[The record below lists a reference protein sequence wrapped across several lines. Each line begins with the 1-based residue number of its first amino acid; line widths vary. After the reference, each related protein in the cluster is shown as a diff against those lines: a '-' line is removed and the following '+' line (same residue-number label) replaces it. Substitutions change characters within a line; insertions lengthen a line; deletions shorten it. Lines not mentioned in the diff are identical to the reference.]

1 MPFGQMEETPGLRL
15 LFTLAVMVVLV
26 HGLRLAQPIAIPFAV
41 AAFLAVISLPVV
53 LWLRKRRIPTPVAIL
68 LTVLGVASVFGLVI
82 LLASQQLA
90 ELQALGPAYGS
101 ALLSQVE
108 NSVFRV
114 LEEWA
119 PVQPALESVRDNIQ
133 SFFNQYLLAV
143 AGGTFTRALSFVT
156 ATFLVFLILA
166 FALGEAAVFPA
177 KLRAVTG
184 DRLASDERLA
194 NIVEEVQGYLV
205 IKTLVSLGTGLLLG
219 LWTWSMGLDSP
230 LLLGLIAFVLNYV
243 PTIGSVIASVPA
255 LVLAFVDFDAAG
267 SAIAGFD
274 LQRTIVVGLGYLAV
288 NVVFGNWLEP
298 MLMGRRLGLST
309 LVVVLS
315 LVFWGW
321 LWGPVGALLSV
332 PLTMV
337 AKIMTENTKDLKW
350 VAVLLDKNPPQDGSA
365 ESGTALET
373 GVDPAP
379 TTGATDA
386 ATVPTPTDAA
396 TVPT

>member
-143 AGGTFTRALSFVT
+143 AGGTFARALSFVT

-337 AKIMTENTKDLKW
+337 AKIMTENTKDLRW
-350 VAVLLDKNPPQDGSA
+350 VAVLLDKNPPQAGSA
-365 ESGTALET
+365 ESGTARET
-373 GVDPAP
+373 GVDPAT
-379 TTGATDA
+379 TTGAPDA
-386 ATVPTPTDAA
+386 ATVPT
-396 TVPT
+396 

>member
-68 LTVLGVASVFGLVI
+68 LTVLGVATVFGLVI

-108 NSVFRV
+108 NSVFLV

-298 MLMGRRLGLST
+298 TLMGRRLGLST

-365 ESGTALET
+365 ESEAARET
-373 GVDPAP
+373 GVDPA
-379 TTGATDA
+379 
-386 ATVPTPTDAA
+386 ATVPPPTDAA

>member
-26 HGLRLAQPIAIPFAV
+26 HGLRLAQPIMMPFAV

-53 LWLRKRRIPTPVAIL
+53 FWLRKKRIPTPVAIL
-68 LTVLGVASVFGLVI
+68 LTVLAVASVFGLVI

-90 ELQALGPAYGS
+90 ELQALGPAYGR

-108 NSVFRV
+108 NLIFRL
-114 LEEWA
+114 LEVGL
-119 PVQPALESVRDNIQ
+119 PVELQPALENVRDNVLGVL
-133 SFFNQYLLAV
+133 NQYLLAL
-143 AGGTFTRALSFVT
+143 AGGTFTWALSFVT
-156 ATFLVFLILA
+156 TTFLVFLILA
-166 FALGEAAVFPA
+166 FALSEAAVFPA

-184 DRLASDERLA
+184 DRLASDERLGK
-194 NIVEEVQGYLV
+194 IVGEVQGYLV
-205 IKTLVSLGTGLLLG
+205 IKTLVSVATGVLLG
-219 LWTWSMGLDSP
+219 LWTWTMGLDSP

-243 PTIGSVIASVPA
+243 PTIGSIIASAPA
-255 LVLAFVDFDAAG
+255 LVLAFVNFDAAG
-267 SAIAGFD
+267 STIVDFD
-274 LQRTIVVGLGYLAV
+274 LQRAVVVGIGYLVV
-288 NVVFGNWLEP
+288 NVGFGNWLEP
-298 MLMGRRLGLST
+298 TLLGRRLGLST

-350 VAVLLDKNPPQDGSA
+350 VAVLLDKNAPEEPPPK
-365 ESGTALET
+365 T
-373 GVDPAP
+373 GVPPEAAVPPDTEAEPA
-379 TTGATDA
+379 
-386 ATVPTPTDAA
+386 
-396 TVPT
+396 

>member
-26 HGLRLAQPIAIPFAV
+26 HGLRLAQPIMMPFAV

-53 LWLRKRRIPTPVAIL
+53 FWLRKKRIPTPVAIL
-68 LTVLGVASVFGLVI
+68 LTVLAVASVFGLVI

-90 ELQALGPAYGS
+90 ELQALGPAYGR

-108 NSVFRV
+108 NLIFRL
-114 LEEWA
+114 LEVGL
-119 PVQPALESVRDNIQ
+119 PVELQPALENVRDNVLGVL
-133 SFFNQYLLAV
+133 NQYLLAL
-143 AGGTFTRALSFVT
+143 AGGTFTWALSFVT
-156 ATFLVFLILA
+156 TTFLVFLILA
-166 FALGEAAVFPA
+166 FALSEAAVFPS

-184 DRLASDERLA
+184 DRLASDERLGK
-194 NIVEEVQGYLV
+194 IVGEVQGYLV
-205 IKTLVSLGTGLLLG
+205 IKTLVSLATGVLLG
-219 LWTWSMGLDSP
+219 LWTWAMGLDSP

-243 PTIGSVIASVPA
+243 PTIGSIIASAPA
-255 LVLAFVDFDAAG
+255 LVLAFVNFDAAG
-267 SAIAGFD
+267 STIVEFD
-274 LQRTIVVGLGYLAV
+274 LQRALVVGLGYLVV
-288 NVVFGNWLEP
+288 NVGFGNWLEP
-298 MLMGRRLGLST
+298 TLLGRRLGLST

-350 VAVLLDKNPPQDGSA
+350 VAVLLDKNAPEEPPPK
-365 ESGTALET
+365 T
-373 GVDPAP
+373 GVPPEAAVPPDAEAEPA
-379 TTGATDA
+379 
-386 ATVPTPTDAA
+386 
-396 TVPT
+396 

>member
-26 HGLRLAQPIAIPFAV
+26 HGLRLAQPIMMPFAV

-53 LWLRKRRIPTPVAIL
+53 FWLRKKRIPTPVAIL
-68 LTVLGVASVFGLVI
+68 LTVLAVASVFGLVI

-90 ELQALGPAYGS
+90 ELQALGPAYGR

-108 NSVFRV
+108 NLIFRL
-114 LEEWA
+114 LEVGL
-119 PVQPALESVRDNIQ
+119 PVELQPALENVRDNVLGVL
-133 SFFNQYLLAV
+133 NQYLLAL
-143 AGGTFTRALSFVT
+143 AGGTFTWALSFVT
-156 ATFLVFLILA
+156 TTFLVFLILA
-166 FALGEAAVFPA
+166 FALSEAAVFPA

-184 DRLASDERLA
+184 DRLASDERLGK
-194 NIVEEVQGYLV
+194 IVGEVQGYLV
-205 IKTLVSLGTGLLLG
+205 IKTLVSVATGVLLG
-219 LWTWSMGLDSP
+219 LWTWTMGLDSP

-243 PTIGSVIASVPA
+243 PTIGSIIASAPA
-255 LVLAFVDFDAAG
+255 LVLAFVNFDAAG
-267 SAIAGFD
+267 STIVDFD
-274 LQRTIVVGLGYLAV
+274 LQRAVVVGIGYLVV
-288 NVVFGNWLEP
+288 NVGFGNWLEP
-298 MLMGRRLGLST
+298 TLLGRRLGLST

-350 VAVLLDKNPPQDGSA
+350 VAVLLDKNAPEEPPPK
-365 ESGTALET
+365 T
-373 GVDPAP
+373 GVPPEAAVPPDAEAEPA
-379 TTGATDA
+379 
-386 ATVPTPTDAA
+386 
-396 TVPT
+396 

>member
-68 LTVLGVASVFGLVI
+68 LTVLGVASVFGLVV

-156 ATFLVFLILA
+156 ATFLVLLILA

-298 MLMGRRLGLST
+298 TLMGRRLGLST

-365 ESGTALET
+365 ESGA
-373 GVDPAP
+373 
-379 TTGATDA
+379 
-386 ATVPTPTDAA
+386 PTDAA